1 MTALLKDVRYAI
13 RALLRARGF
22 SAVAVTTLAIGIGA
36 NTAIFS
42 VVDAVLLKPLAFRE
56 PDALVRVTADLT
68 KRSSEDVGLSA
79 PEFLDLRDKSGLFEN
94 ISGLFPINVNLTEV
108 ETPERI
114 EAQLVSG
121 SYFQVLGVDAA
132 LGRVFSPADEIPG
145 ITEIAVI
152 TDGLWKRRFGADRG
166 VIGRRVRLDNDM
178 FEIIGVLPAGFQHPG
193 RGIDGAPQIFAPA
206 GYLSTPF
213 PQQLQRFNRFL
224 SGGAI
229 GRLKTG
235 VTAAQA
241 QARLADFGATLTR
254 EYTDSYPATIG
265 WTPRLISLQ
274 DDLVGRT
281 RPALLV
287 LLACVGAVLLVA
299 CANVANLL
307 LARASTRQRE
317 FAVRAALGATR
328 GRLARQLFTESIV
341 LSLVGGALGIL
352 VAQWLVA
359 ALITFAASTL
369 PRIADI
375 AIDGRVLLFSL
386 VLSGVTGLI
395 FGLWPALQVSTTNP
409 FDTLKDS
416 TRAVTGSVQGA
427 RLRSGLVVA
436 EIAIALVLLVT
447 AALFV
452 RSFSRLYAV
461 DPGFSTDG
469 VLAARLWMPQ
479 PNDPKTG
486 PYFVHEK
493 RVALYQQTRDR
504 ILALPGVEAAGW
516 SSRLP
521 FTTAGASQPFWIEG
535 RPIEMA
541 DASAVEPALAT
552 PGYFEALG
560 VALRSG
566 RYFTDDDNA
575 QRPAVLIISE
585 SLATKYFPG
594 EDPIGK
600 RIRPGN
606 AQSTAAWFTIVGV
619 VADVRSVSLER
630 ARVPQMYRA
639 AYQFSSLAMALVVK
653 TKDSEPARQEQA
665 VRAAVRA
672 VDPNLPLFSVKP
684 MASFLDASLSQR
696 RFAMTL
702 VGAFALFALA
712 LASVGVYGVLAY
724 LVTQR
729 TREIGVR
736 MALGAEPGMVVRMV
750 IMEGGRLAA
759 IGLVIG
765 LVGAVFAARAI
776 STQLFGIRAYDP
788 VSYLAIVALLAGVS
802 LLACIIPARRAMRID
817 PLTALRE
824 D

>member
-1 MTALLKDVRYAI
+1 M
-13 RALLRARGF
+13 
-22 SAVAVTTLAIGIGA
+22 
-36 NTAIFS
+36 
-42 VVDAVLLKPLAFRE
+42 
-56 PDALVRVTADLT
+56 
-68 KRSSEDVGLSA
+68 
-79 PEFLDLRDKSGLFEN
+79 
-94 ISGLFPINVNLTEV
+94 
-108 ETPERI
+108 
-114 EAQLVSG
+114 
-121 SYFQVLGVDAA
+121 
-132 LGRVFSPADEIPG
+132 
-145 ITEIAVI
+145 
-152 TDGLWKRRFGADRG
+152 
-166 VIGRRVRLDNDM
+166 
-178 FEIIGVLPAGFQHPG
+178 
-193 RGIDGAPQIFAPA
+193 
-206 GYLSTPF
+206 
-213 PQQLQRFNRFL
+213 
-224 SGGAI
+224 
-229 GRLKTG
+229 
-235 VTAAQA
+235 
-241 QARLADFGATLTR
+241 
-254 EYTDSYPATIG
+254 
-265 WTPRLISLQ
+265 
-274 DDLVGRT
+274 
-281 RPALLV
+281 V

-317 FAVRAALGATR
+317 FAVGPRSARRAAGWRASCSR
-328 GRLARQLFTESIV
+328 KASF

-375 AIDGRVLLFSL
+375 AIDGRVLLYSL

-436 EIAIALVLLVT
+436 ELAIALVLLVT

-461 DPGFSTDG
+461 DPASPPT
-469 VLAARLWMPQ
+469 AYWRQRLWMPQ

-493 RVALYQQTRDR
+493 RVALINRPRDR
-504 ILALPGVEAAGW
+504 ILALPGVESAGW

-541 DASAVEPALAT
+541 TPAPSSRRWRRRGTSKHSASPCAAAATSPTTTTPASGGVDRQRV
-552 PGYFEALG
+552 PGHEIL
-560 VALRSG
+560 
-566 RYFTDDDNA
+566 
-575 QRPAVLIISE
+575 
-585 SLATKYFPG
+585 PG

-653 TKDSEPARQEQA
+653 TKDSDAGRGRSRRCAPRSVRSIPPAAVFGETDGQFPRRQPLA
-665 VRAAVRA
+665 AAVRDDA
-672 VDPNLPLFSVKP
+672 GWRVRPLRTGAGVGRRLRRARVSGDAADPRNRCPDG
-684 MASFLDASLSQR
+684 AR
-696 RFAMTL
+696 RRA
-702 VGAFALFALA
+702 GN
-712 LASVGVYGVLAY
+712 GG
-724 LVTQR
+724 
-729 TREIGVR
+729 
-736 MALGAEPGMVVRMV
+736 RMV

-759 IGLVIG
+759 IGLVHRPRRRRLSRRG
-765 LVGAVFAARAI
+765 RSRRSCSASAP
-776 STQLFGIRAYDP
+776 TIRCP
-788 VSYLAIVALLAGVS
+788 YLAIVALLAGVS